1 MRNECT
7 GYYEK
12 IEHFYGLMKDNFDK
26 KPIGIPLMHVICG
39 ILYSFV
45 HAIRGDFI
53 LDVTLRYPITVLWIF
68 SLFTSLL
75 YFIFALLK
83 DTKNRK
89 KLFALSVPPTFFL
102 FFILF
107 NMVILLWAIDEFYSF
122 IEWIPLIIFWLLPC
136 GWCVFM
142 IKRIRK
148 EIRGEEVK
156 PLKIPLWLIV
166 VAIGS
171 FAPLASF
178 SGRRNIGNWLPENL
192 FLYYMAYLIIL
203 LNLVVAKFLL
213 DMLMYCKITLFG
225 KNKR

>member
-1 MRNECT
+1 MRKECT

-12 IEHFYGLMKDNFDK
+12 IEHFFGLMKDNFDK

-68 SLFTSLL
+68 SLFMSLL
-75 YFIFALLK
+75 YLIFALLK

-156 PLKIPLWLIV
+156 PLNIWLWIV
-166 VAIGS
+166 VALVSI
-171 FAPLASF
+171 APISSL
-178 SGRRNIGNWLPENL
+178 SGKRRIAKWLPENL
-192 FLYYMAYLIIL
+192 FLYYMAYVITL
-203 LNLVVAKFLL
+203 LNLVATKFLL

-225 KNKR
+225 RKKQ